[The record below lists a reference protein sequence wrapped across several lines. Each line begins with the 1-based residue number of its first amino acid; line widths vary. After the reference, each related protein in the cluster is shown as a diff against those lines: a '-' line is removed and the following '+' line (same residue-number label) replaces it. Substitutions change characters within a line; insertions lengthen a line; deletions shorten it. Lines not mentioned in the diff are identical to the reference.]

1 MAINRSSS
9 ITLTDLSNQGSEFS
23 VEIATLLSPT
33 TDESYFIADF
43 DKWNGI
49 YEKIPEAK
57 AIIDT
62 MNKWALGKGFKGD
75 VEKLKRI
82 VGNGK
87 ENALKVIK
95 NVRKQSKICGHGFAE
110 IVRDQSNK
118 SRIVNLKPLNP
129 SRIRVVYN
137 KSGMIIGFDDLNV
150 LRSTSNEKFI
160 FHRYAVED
168 VFYQTNGRI
177 GDSMDS
183 CSFFQA
189 IEQLILNRNE
199 VIADLKIMFHR
210 FVKPVRLWE
219 AETDTKQQIID
230 IAAQIDE
237 VFLKTEN
244 LVVPKDTLK
253 LAESSAIPTQ
263 TGGLSPLE
271 YYKELVHVFISS
283 CGVPE
288 VIMGWTSG
296 TSEGNS
302 KIVYLAWQQTIE
314 EEQLDIESDVE
325 IQLGAKI
332 ELEFPIDLMQAIAT
346 DAKKDKTSGEKKS
359 ELKPNVSETTKKSVG
374 VTK

>member
-1 MAINRSSS
+1 MGLNRSDS
-9 ITLTDLSNQGSEFS
+9 IKMTDMSNQETEFS
-23 VEIATLLSPT
+23 VSIKTLLSPT
-33 TDESYFIADF
+33 TDESYFIPEF
-43 DKWNGI
+43 DTWNGY
-49 YEKIPEAK
+49 YEAIPEAK

-62 MNKWALGKGFKGD
+62 LIRWIMGKGFKGD

-87 ENALKVIK
+87 ENALKVLK

-110 IVRDQSNK
+110 IVRDPSNK
-118 SRIVNLKPLNP
+118 SRIVNLKALNP
-129 SRIRVVYN
+129 SRVRVVYN
-137 KSGMIIGFDDLNV
+137 KSGVIIGFDDLNYIKD
-150 LRSTSNEKFI
+150 EK
-160 FHRYAVED
+160 FHRYGVDEI
-168 VFYQTNGRI
+168 FYQTNGRI

-189 IEQLILNRNE
+189 IEQLMLNRNE
-199 VIADLKIMFHR
+199 VIADLKVMFHR

-219 AETDTKQQIID
+219 AETDNKNQIID

-237 VFLKTEN
+237 VFKKTEN

-263 TGGLSPLE
+263 TGGLNPLD
-271 YYKELVHVFISS
+271 YYRELIHAFISACS
-283 CGVPE
+283 VPE
-288 VIMGWTSG
+288 VIMGWTTG

-302 KIVYLAWQQTIE
+302 KIVYIGWQQTIE
-314 EEQLDIESDVE
+314 DEQLDEESDVE

-332 ELEFPIDLMQAIAT
+332 NLEFPIDLMQAIAT

-359 ELKPNVSETTKKSVG
+359 ELKPGISKEEKKPVSEVKA
-374 VTK
+374 